1 MIPQGAGGHK
11 GWEAALKAGG
21 SSVMLVT
28 LSHLHTVVGL
38 IVTQQKSM
46 FTS

>member
-11 GWEAALKAGG
+11 GWGAALKAGG
-21 SSVMLVT
+21 SSVMPVT
-28 LSHLHTVVGL
+28 LARLYTVVGL
-38 IVTQQKSM
+38 IAAQQKSM